1 MDTEI
6 DSSNRLYIWKLY
18 LSPDSSEQV
27 DLANV
32 EFNLENQR
40 VIKTDVDRT
49 RNLILTSEEKDFME
63 RILTLYCKNENVW
76 YKQGLNEVVAPFLL
90 LSREG
95 LSMEDVYRYFK
106 GFVGNYLPTMFN
118 DREFRTLQA

>member
-63 RILTLYCKNENVW
+63 RILTLYCKTENVW